1 MDVLTFNDAPELRD
15 PVLVVAFYGWNDAA
29 EAATDAVR
37 YLRRL
42 SIRAGGTRSTVAS
55 IDPEEFFVFTEQR
68 PTVSITEGETRKI
81 TWPVTDFTVARQE
94 GGERDLILGIGTE
107 PHLKWKSFAAQLM
120 AVARH
125 FGAGELLT
133 LGALLADT
141 PHTRPVPVSGGA
153 SDPER
158 AKRLGFERSRY
169 EGPTGILGTLSDACR
184 REGLEH
190 ISLWASVP
198 HYISGGKNPKATHAL
213 LTRLDQV
220 YDLRL
225 DLSDLERRGRRYET
239 QVTEAL
245 KGNPDVQ
252 EYVTDLEETSTD
264 GQDNVNVIE
273 LPEEGKPLSSSDVLN
288 EVNRL
293 LAGDDPDV
301 D

>member
-1 MDVLTFNDAPELRD
+1 MDALTFEDAPELRD

-37 YLRRL
+37 YLRRS

-68 PTVSITEGETRKI
+68 PTVRIVEGETREL

-94 GGERDLILGIGTE
+94 DSERDFILGIGTE
-107 PHLKWKSFAAQLM
+107 PHLKWKTFAEKIM
-120 AVARH
+120 AVAHH
-125 FGAGELLT
+125 FGANELLT

-158 AKRLGFERSRY
+158 AKRLGFESSRY
-169 EGPTGILGTLSDACR
+169 EGPTGILGTLGDACR
-184 REGLEH
+184 REGLEQV
-190 ISLWASVP
+190 SLWASVP

-213 LTRLDQV
+213 LTRLNEV

-225 DLSDLERRGRRYET
+225 DLSDLERRARRYET

-245 KGNPDVQ
+245 RESPDVQ
-252 EYVTDLEETSTD
+252 EYVTDLEGTSSDDETKTGRPADS
-264 GQDNVNVIE
+264 G
-273 LPEEGKPLSSSDVLN
+273 PLSSSDVLD

-293 LAGDDPDV
+293 LAGDDPDA

>member
-1 MDVLTFNDAPELRD
+1 MDALTFEDAPELRD

-37 YLRRL
+37 YLRRS
-42 SIRAGGTRSTVAS
+42 SIRAGGTRSTVAT

-68 PTVSITEGETRKI
+68 PTVRIIGGETREL

-94 GGERDLILGIGTE
+94 DGERDFILGIGTE
-107 PHLKWKSFAAQLM
+107 PHLKWKTFAAQIM
-120 AVARH
+120 AVAHH
-125 FGAGELLT
+125 FGATELLT

-153 SDPER
+153 SDLER
-158 AKRLGFERSRY
+158 ARRLGFESSRY
-169 EGPTGILGTLSDACR
+169 EGPTGILGTLGDACR
-184 REGLEH
+184 REGLEQV
-190 ISLWASVP
+190 SLWASVP

-213 LTRLDQV
+213 LTRLNEV
-220 YDLRL
+220 YHLRL

-245 KGNPDVQ
+245 RESPDVLK
-252 EYVTDLEETSTD
+252 YVTDLEESSSDDETS
-264 GQDNVNVIE
+264 IE
-273 LPEEGKPLSSSDVLN
+273 LPADGTPLSSSDVLD

-293 LAGDDPDV
+293 LAGDDPDA